1 MARAVLEGLCFN
13 LKAVLEMVS
22 GVAGQPTVIHAT
34 GGFSRSGLWKQMLCD
49 ILNVPIKLPD
59 SFESSALGA
68 AVIAMQALGMIAS
81 LDDVEQMVGST
92 TTLTPGP
99 NAAKYQRLWPIWQGM
114 NTQLAGTYHAL
125 ADFQRQ

>member
-1 MARAVLEGLCFN
+1 M
-13 LKAVLEMVS
+13 
-22 GVAGQPTVIHAT
+22 
-34 GGFSRSGLWKQMLCD
+34 
-49 ILNVPIKLPD
+49 PITLPD

-68 AVIAMQALGMIAS
+68 AVIAMQALQLIDS
-81 LDDVEQMVGST
+81 LDDVERMVGNT

-99 NAAKYQRLWPIWQGM
+99 NAAIYQRLWPIWQGM

>member
-1 MARAVLEGLCFN
+1 MEA
-13 LKAVLEMVS
+13 
-22 GVAGQPTVIHAT
+22 
-34 GGFSRSGLWKQMLCD
+34 MLCD

-68 AVIAMQALGMIAS
+68 AVIAMQALGMISS
-81 LDDVEQMVGST
+81 LDDVQQMVGST

-99 NAAKYQRLWPIWQGM
+99 NAAEYQRLWPIWQGM
-114 NTQLAGTYHAL
+114 NAQLAGTYQAL